1 MLTSLPYFIGFSQ
14 NDSIQEIEKGIWLEP
29 VAPKFPGGGKR
40 MKSFIQLVKHF
51 PDSAKAKEIEG
62 KVYVQFLVGKTGEL
76 SNFNILRSPD
86 SSLSQEAIRIM
97 KLMPDFIPGTNHNG
111 DSVKVRMVMPID
123 FKINLENENS
133 YYVKEPVFPGGENA
147 FFSYLSKKLIFTQ
160 PISDNY
166 IFKYYFKFVIEKD
179 GSISNLKML
188 KNYNEE
194 LYRQV
199 ILIFLDMPNWKPATF
214 KEKPVRS
221 QMAIPIRFHPR

>member
-1 MLTSLPYFIGFSQ
+1 MRIQKIFLLLLTSLPYFIGFSQ

-97 KLMPDFIPGTNHNG
+97 MSLRLFSGKLARIIAD
-111 DSVKVRMVMPID
+111 
-123 FKINLENENS
+123 
-133 YYVKEPVFPGGENA
+133 
-147 FFSYLSKKLIFTQ
+147 LSESK
-160 PISDNY
+160 
-166 IFKYYFKFVIEKD
+166 
-179 GSISNLKML
+179 
-188 KNYNEE
+188 
-194 LYRQV
+194 
-199 ILIFLDMPNWKPATF
+199 
-214 KEKPVRS
+214 
-221 QMAIPIRFHPR
+221 